1 MTKKNKRTNLNF
13 FEKMLGS
20 AFYTGYIPFAPG
32 TFGSIVALLIYLIPG
47 FENPTLLLILISLFS
62 IVGISIGTK
71 FEAVYGK
78 DPKQCTIDEMVGMW
92 ISLLFIP
99 KTIWFI
105 LIAFILWRIFD
116 ITKPFPANI
125 AEKLSGGLGIM
136 LDDIIAAIY
145 ALTITHIIIYLFF

>member
-1 MTKKNKRTNLNF
+1 MKLNF

-32 TFGSIVALLIYLIPG
+32 TFGSIVALLIYLIHG
-47 FENPTLLLILISLFS
+47 FENPTILLILISLFS

-99 KTIWFI
+99 KQIWFI
-105 LIAFILWRIFD
+105 LIAFILWRFLD
-116 ITKPFPANI
+116 IVKPFPANI
-125 AEKLSGGLGIM
+125 AEKLNGGFGIM

-145 ALTITHIIIYLFF
+145 ALTLTHIIIYLFF

>member
-1 MTKKNKRTNLNF
+1 MSLNF
-13 FEKMLGS
+13 FEKMFGS

-32 TFGSIVALLIYLIPG
+32 TFGSLAALLIYLIPG
-47 FENPTLLLILISLFS
+47 FENPTLLLVLISLFS

-99 KTIWFI
+99 KQVLFI
-105 LIAFILWRIFD
+105 LIAFVIWRILD

-125 AEKLSGGLGIM
+125 AEKLNGGLGIM

-145 ALTITHIIIYLFF
+145 SLTITHIIIYLFF